1 MLRRKRLQKH
11 TNQLLL
17 ICIWGYRKEAYT
29 VFQALDVSKNTKL
42 DKQESLF
49 LLPWLGL
56 FPYPY
61 IKESCKI
68 KFDEFDGFSGSP
80 IKIFKARGLKTF

>member
-1 MLRRKRLQKH
+1 M
-11 TNQLLL
+11 

-49 LLPWLGL
+49 LLVWLGL
-56 FPYPY
+56 FPYPPLY
-61 IKESCKI
+61 SYPYLKESCTI
-68 KFDEFDGFSGSP
+68 NFDELVAFFYGFSGSQ
-80 IKIFKARGLKTF
+80 IKICKAQGLKTV